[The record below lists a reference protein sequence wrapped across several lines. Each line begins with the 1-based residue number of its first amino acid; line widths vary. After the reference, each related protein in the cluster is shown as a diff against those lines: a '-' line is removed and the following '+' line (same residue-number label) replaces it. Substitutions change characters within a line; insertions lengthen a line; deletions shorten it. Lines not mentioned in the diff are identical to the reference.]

1 LLANF
6 NKNPKHTNTLRDRE
20 KYCIEKLPL
29 TTTKNCVDYVAHT
42 CAVPEGRAATEN
54 VGDRQEWFKTDFLG
68 FFFFFFFFAVVSLL
82 LLLLYLYYSIPH
94 SSYLL
99 EGGFG
104 LTLLP
109 PPLDVN
115 LTLLPCISTSSYQV
129 EKTKKEEEGK
139 VEEEEEEEERGGET
153 TLVEEEEKEKK
164 DVVPEG
170 GKHTG
175 TEEDGRGRPTG
186 HRPYTQLLLLLLF
199 KT

>member
-82 LLLLYLYYSIPH
+82 LLLYLYYSIPH

-164 DVVPEG
+164 RCGARG
-170 GKHTG
+170 GETHG
-175 TEEDGRGRPTG
+175 DGGGRKG
-186 HRPYTQLLLLLLF
+186 EAHGA
-199 KT
+199 